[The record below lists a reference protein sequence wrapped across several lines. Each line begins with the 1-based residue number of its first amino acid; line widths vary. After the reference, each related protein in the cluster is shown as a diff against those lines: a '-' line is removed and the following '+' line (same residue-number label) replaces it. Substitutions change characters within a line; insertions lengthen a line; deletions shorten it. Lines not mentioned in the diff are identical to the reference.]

1 MNLVWPWPEDEGSE
15 DLANIKISIAHNF
28 LRAPPLFF
36 WGGGQGEGIDKF
48 CVSRLSTKCLPSNGV
63 SLLTVI
69 AVGSH
74 LAH

>member
-15 DLANIKISIAHNF
+15 DLANIIISIAHNF

-36 WGGGQGEGIDKF
+36 WCQGEGIDKI
-48 CVSRLSTKCLPSNGV
+48 CVSRLSTECFPSNGV